1 MTHRPDG
8 LVLFGAGRMG
18 LALLS
23 GWVTGGL
30 AGRGTVVVEP
40 SPTPDL
46 LALCKAQGFVLN
58 PASADSAA
66 QCLVVAVKPQM
77 LDDAA
82 AAMAPYIGAQ
92 TLVVSI
98 LAGKSIAD
106 LAARLPAAK
115 AIVRAM
121 PNTPAAI
128 GRGISGLVASAATTQ
143 AQRGTAETLLAAV
156 GATVW
161 LSDEA
166 QMDAVTAVSGSGP
179 AYVFLLAEV
188 LADAGRAAGLPADLA
203 VTLARRTVEGA
214 AALMEAEAA
223 TAPAKLRENVT
234 SPGGTTAAAL
244 SVLMAADGLSPLMR
258 RAVDAAVRRGR
269 DLAG

>member
-1 MTHRPDG
+1 MTHRADG

-23 GWVTGGL
+23 GWAANGL

-40 SPTPDL
+40 SPSPDL
-46 LALCKAQGFVLN
+46 LALCEARGFALN
-58 PASADSAA
+58 PRSSGPNA
-66 QCLVVAVKPQM
+66 QCLVLAVKPQA
-77 LDDAA
+77 LDGVVAA
-82 AAMAPYIGAQ
+82 VSPYAGAD

-106 LAARLPAAK
+106 LAARLPAAR
-115 AIVRAM
+115 AVVRAM

-128 GRGISGLVASAATTQ
+128 GRGISGLVASAATTPAQQ
-143 AQRGTAETLLAAV
+143 ATAQTLLAAV
-156 GATVW
+156 GTTVW
-161 LSDEA
+161 LADEA

-179 AYVFLLAEV
+179 AYVFLLAEA
-188 LADAGRAAGLPADLA
+188 LEEAGRAAGLPADVA
-203 VTLARRTVEGA
+203 ARLARKTVEGA
-214 AALMEAEAA
+214 AALMETEGAI
-223 TAPAKLRENVT
+223 APAKLRENVT

-244 SVLMAADGLSPLMR
+244 SVLMAADGLPTLMR

-269 DLAG
+269 ELAG